1 MLPNLKLKA
10 PNSKI
15 KIKRVFK
22 LIKIIFL
29 ANLMKFFFT
38 KKYLSLRWKK
48 NTRTIQGQIY
58 DQMSLV

>member
-22 LIKIIFL
+22 LIKIIFFS
-29 ANLMKFFFT
+29 KFDEIFFT
-38 KKYLSLRWKK
+38 KKISIFALEEKYKN
-48 NTRTIQGQIY
+48 NTRTN
-58 DQMSLV
+58 L

>member
-29 ANLMKFFFT
+29 ANLMKFFLQ
-38 KKYLSLRWKK
+38 KKISIFALEEKYKN
-48 NTRTIQGQIY
+48 NTRTN
-58 DQMSLV
+58 L